1 MACLNDENK
10 NNSRHSSGR
19 RKQHWMQKQH
29 WMRST
34 VVVWGGGS
42 NVYAVRFQTFKREEG
57 TTLDGNECMSS
68 TQVAVTYQRRIV
80 GTVKKCISVTHAC
93 VWLNS
98 SAKSHE

>member
-1 MACLNDENK
+1 MMKTRTTPDIQAGGE
-10 NNSRHSSGR
+10 SSTGC
-19 RKQHWMQKQH
+19 KKQH